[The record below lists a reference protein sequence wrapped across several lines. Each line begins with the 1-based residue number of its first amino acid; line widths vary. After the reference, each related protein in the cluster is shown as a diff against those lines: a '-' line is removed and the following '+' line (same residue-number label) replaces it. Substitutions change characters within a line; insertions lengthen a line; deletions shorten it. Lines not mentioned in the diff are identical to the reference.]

1 MTIED
6 NEADVRQSPASSTMR
21 PMNRRSAAAV
31 TLTTVLAW
39 SLVSGAAQQPPP
51 SPQGQPAQPAQP
63 DPPAQPSQPS
73 AGPQGQR
80 PAGPGAGAAA
90 PRVAVPAAASSI
102 AAKPEAFYG
111 QYVSIYAT
119 VEKSLT
125 PLAFTVDQDRTASTG
140 KDVIVIAPRL
150 HQPVTPNTYL
160 TVMGEVVRP
169 DAAEISKRA
178 AWAAGTVAA
187 VLAEHPGRPVLLA
200 SAVITPALDDLAKFL
215 PPPLTPEEEVLDKTM
230 KGVGAANG
238 ALRKGIE
245 GTNAELIKTNTEILA
260 DAFADTEAFWRGRGR
275 DDAVK
280 MAQTA
285 RTAAQA
291 IGASAA
297 KSNWGDV
304 KTHAATLAQQCS
316 SCHGA
321 YRERLEDGSFAIK
334 AKPQ

>member
-1 MTIED
+1 M
-6 NEADVRQSPASSTMR
+6 P
-21 PMNRRSAAAV
+21 RSCAAAV
-31 TLTTVLAW
+31 MLTAVLGL
-39 SLVSGAAQQPPP
+39 SPSGAAQQPAPTP
-51 SPQGQPAQPAQP
+51 TPPAQPAQP
-63 DPPAQPSQPS
+63 EQPAQPPQPS

-80 PAGPGAGAAA
+80 PAGAGGGAAA
-90 PRVAVPAAASSI
+90 PRAAVPAAASSI

-140 KDVIVIAPRL
+140 KEVIVIAPRL

-160 TVMGEVVRP
+160 TVMGEVVPP
-169 DAAEISKRA
+169 DAAEITKRA
-178 AWAAGTVAA
+178 AWAAGTVPAI
-187 VLAEHPGRPVLLA
+187 LAENPGRPVILA

-215 PPPLTPEEEVLDKTM
+215 PPPLTPEEEALDRTM

-245 GTNAELIKTNTEILA
+245 ATNAELIKTHTESLA
-260 DAFADTEAFWRGRGR
+260 EAFAEVETFWRARGK

-291 IGASAA
+291 IGTSAA

-304 KTHAATLAQQCS
+304 KTHAAALAQQCA
-316 SCHGA
+316 SCHGV